1 MCSKNKQEEEDMNTI
16 PCAQAVSSLIYAM
29 TSTRLDICYAVRLVN
44 WFQSNLGKE
53 HWKVVKR
60 IFRYLRGTKNNEIMF

>member
-53 HWKVVKR
+53 H
-60 IFRYLRGTKNNEIMF
+60 